1 MYVLV
6 TKKKYS
12 PIRGED
18 YIWSY
23 LVQFSTK
30 TSCPPP
36 FSYLGILFIYV
47 YNPLPYRDV
56 TQFLLSQ
63 PWYLNMQKEKQNTS
77 FYSYQSCDQKKNKR
91 FSLHENCWKSVTRNM
106 LDKCWHI
113 EHNRIETGWRK
124 KRNWKQGGQPLKH
137 DVQHHSNMKN
147 SRTEKWW
154 KTVKETW

>member
-6 TKKKYS
+6 TKKIYS

-77 FYSYQSCDQKKNKR
+77 FYSYQSCDQKKIKR
-91 FSLHENCWKSVTRNM
+91 FSLHENRVDILWKSVADLKWFIPDPHPGKSSGCM
-106 LDKCWHI
+106 
-113 EHNRIETGWRK
+113 RIRI
-124 KRNWKQGGQPLKH
+124 QPVLFK
-137 DVQHHSNMKN
+137 
-147 SRTEKWW
+147 
-154 KTVKETW
+154 